1 MNIIYLFS
9 QNLKLDSIVKFADLS
24 EQEDIHIFLTTHKLF
39 DYEIEFIKSIYHHI
53 EFLTFSDLLD
63 DFELEMCDHEAYS
76 KKQKNVFE
84 YWEDVKQIKNEKII
98 EKIKKMYPS
107 YRGYVLSDDLGIFET
122 SWIHNGFIRLYGE
135 YYYTKSS
142 DTKGHELKKKL
153 KQNKKM
159 YRFYRR
165 IIAAISE
172 RKKGN
177 NISDDVYVSEYNGR
191 KIIFIGRMSRIEYRM
206 DLKFE
211 CSLDEKQKICKGI
224 FYDKKEAEYI
234 STLHESGKCCIPD
247 KKKYDVKYIQ
257 DGYLPANYSNYYL
270 RFKPKNVRY
279 YAWDTLGEKLFINH
293 QLPVGILP
301 YRKKLYLLKPKFS
314 NKINKVLIATSGSG
328 DWTAL
333 KNRSDDDIFLQT
345 FIEVA
350 KYFPTIEFVYRC
362 HPTWIHP
369 EHVGV
374 NSISRASEYV
384 DKCSLNNFKI
394 SSNIPVETLD
404 NFILSLS
411 RSTLEDDMKDCDVVF
426 GEHSVSMIDAG
437 FRGIPFCAVNVT
449 KRRSLFQSM
458 VDLGFPECYGVDTII
473 GFLNNYTNIIFQ
485 KKYMEAVKKYNLMT
499 DESDK

>member
-1 MNIIYLFS
+1 M
-9 QNLKLDSIVKFADLS
+9 KLI
-24 EQEDIHIFLTTHKLF
+24 
-39 DYEIEFIKSIYHHI
+39 
-53 EFLTFSDLLD
+53 
-63 DFELEMCDHEAYS
+63 
-76 KKQKNVFE
+76 
-84 YWEDVKQIKNEKII
+84 
-98 EKIKKMYPS
+98 
-107 YRGYVLSDDLGIFET
+107 
-122 SWIHNGFIRLYGE
+122 
-135 YYYTKSS
+135 
-142 DTKGHELKKKL
+142 
-153 KQNKKM
+153 
-159 YRFYRR
+159 
-165 IIAAISE
+165 
-172 RKKGN
+172 
-177 NISDDVYVSEYNGR
+177 
-191 KIIFIGRMSRIEYRM
+191 
-206 DLKFE
+206 
-211 CSLDEKQKICKGI
+211 
-224 FYDKKEAEYI
+224 
-234 STLHESGKCCIPD
+234 
-247 KKKYDVKYIQ
+247 
-257 DGYLPANYSNYYL
+257 
-270 RFKPKNVRY
+270 
-279 YAWDTLGEKLFINH
+279 
-293 QLPVGILP
+293 
-301 YRKKLYLLKPKFS
+301 KFS

-333 KNRSDDDIFLQT
+333 KNRSDDDILLQT